1 MFGGRLGFVGEGDDV
16 DVVLG
21 RMLAA
26 LTTRS
31 TTRLSFVADAVVATP
46 PLPLPVAD
54 FCLVGRGWVGFVEEV
69 SDVGAV
75 LLQTRVARA
84 PQADDAGV
92 GAALTCCRRDRVR

>member
-1 MFGGRLGFVGEGDDV
+1 MTVGCRLGYVGDGDDV
-16 DVVLG
+16 NVFLG
-21 RMLAA
+21 RMWVA
-26 LTTRS
+26 LTTPS
-31 TTRLSFVADAVVATP
+31 TARLSFVANAVIATP

-54 FCLVGRGWVGFVEEV
+54 FCSAGRGWVGFVKEV

-92 GAALTCCRRDRVR
+92 GVALTC